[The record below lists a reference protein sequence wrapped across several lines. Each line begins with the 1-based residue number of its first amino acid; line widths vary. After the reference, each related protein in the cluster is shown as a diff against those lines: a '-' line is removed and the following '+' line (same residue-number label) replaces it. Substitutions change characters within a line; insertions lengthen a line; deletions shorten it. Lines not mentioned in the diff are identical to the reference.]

1 MRVERKQAGKA
12 GLLNLIF
19 ALLFGW
25 GLVNVITL
33 MGTLANTQLDRS
45 PPQIHYSQI
54 VEKRIN
60 TSSKLPTSYFLVVT
74 DWQVERGAQTLL
86 RVNYETFEAVEVSS
100 PIIVTTRSG
109 LLGAEWLVDIKLD
122 EAGDD

>member
-54 VEKRIN
+54 VEKHIN

-74 DWQVERGAQTLL
+74 DWQVERGAQALL